1 MGRGLPLLPMQRLLM
16 QLSQRASRPRPSPLK
31 WSITMTPTPKQLKL
45 LVSIRDFRVRNGY
58 SPTMQELADL
68 LDVSKVTIF
77 EHVEALERKGLI
89 LRHRN
94 RARSLEVA
102 PTVKLPDESRPA
114 SYPIVGYIAAG
125 HPIEA
130 IENRETLEL
139 ENLFNTRHGTYVLR
153 VKGNSMIEDHIADG
167 DYVIIERREQASNG
181 ETVVALL
188 DDGQATLKRYYKERG
203 RVRLQPANS
212 NMAPIYV
219 DKDIKIQGVLI
230 GVLRAYKGGKTS
242 VN

>member
-1 MGRGLPLLPMQRLLM
+1 
-16 QLSQRASRPRPSPLK
+16 
-31 WSITMTPTPKQLKL
+31 MTPTPKQLKI

-68 LDVSKVTIF
+68 LGVSKVTIF
-77 EHVEALERKGLI
+77 EHVEALEKKALI
-89 LRHRN
+89 LRARN
-94 RARSLEVA
+94 RARSLEVS
-102 PTVKLPDESRPA
+102 PTVRLPDESKPT
-114 SYPIVGYIAAG
+114 SYPIVGTIAAG

-167 DYVIIERREQASNG
+167 DYVIIERRESARDG

-188 DDGQATLKRYYKERG
+188 EDGQATLKRFYKERG
-203 RVRLQPANS
+203 RIRLQPANAS
-212 NMAPIYV
+212 MAPIYV
-219 DKDIKIQGVLI
+219 DKDVKIQGVLI
-230 GVLRAYKGGKTS
+230 GVLRTYSKGAVARS
-242 VN
+242 SNN